1 VQDRLHRLD
10 GRAQAL
16 KRRQH
21 RFDPDSR
28 QVISSERVTPLY
40 RADSRG

>member
-1 VQDRLHRLD
+1 MKLTEVWPARVSTII
-10 GRAQAL
+10 GC
-16 KRRQH
+16 

-40 RADSRG
+40 RTDGRA